1 MAAETTRQIAAGYQG
16 EEMKLTKI
24 LGVAAVAA
32 LALMA
37 FAGTASATTTLT
49 TNGVVQNGAVT
60 LEGTLTTGT
69 SALLTDTGKS
79 FANTC
84 TSSVVEGKTTTFT
97 GAAVVGNIEK
107 LSFTNCTHN
116 PVVVHKKGTLSVE
129 RIGTTTNGTVRSTG
143 AEVTVPV
150 GLFGGT
156 TIVTCT
162 TNNTDIGTL
171 TGSAAGTAE
180 VDVNAVL
187 NCGFFL
193 PSAKWE
199 GTYVLTVPNTTT
211 EAKHHIAVEA

>member
-1 MAAETTRQIAAGYQG
+1 
-16 EEMKLTKI
+16 MKLTKI

-37 FAGTASATTTLT
+37 FAGTASATTLT
-49 TNGVVQNGAVT
+49 TNAVVQSGAVT
-60 LEGTLTTGT
+60 LEASLTTST
-69 SALLTDTGKS
+69 SLLLTDTSKS
-79 FANTC
+79 FADTC
-84 TSSVVEGKTTTFT
+84 TSSTVEGKTSTTT
-97 GAAVVGNIEK
+97 GNVVGGAIST

-129 RIGTTTNGTVRSTG
+129 RIGATTNGTVRSTG

-156 TIVTCT
+156 TNVNCT
-162 TNNTDIGTL
+162 TQNTDVGTL
-171 TGSAAGTAE
+171 TGSTTGTAE
-180 VDVNAVL
+180 IDINAVL

-199 GTYVLTVPNTTT
+199 GTYVMTTPGT
-211 EAKHHIAVEA
+211 GNKEEKHHIAVEA